1 MGVEQTLSEE
11 PRLGWLR
18 RRLSFAAPA
27 NRTSGLS
34 AGSSELHVRSIVK
47 AISWRGTGS
56 LDTFFVTFVITGSF
70 KFAGSIAVTEILT
83 KVVLYYF
90 HERIWSMIPWGRAAN
105 R

>member
-1 MGVEQTLSEE
+1 MLKSGRR
-11 PRLGWLR
+11 PLR
-18 RRLSFAAPA
+18 QSIRSCPLWACLFVSSSLPV
-27 NRTSGLS
+27 GLQR
-34 AGSSELHVRSIVK
+34 ARNLHVRSIVK